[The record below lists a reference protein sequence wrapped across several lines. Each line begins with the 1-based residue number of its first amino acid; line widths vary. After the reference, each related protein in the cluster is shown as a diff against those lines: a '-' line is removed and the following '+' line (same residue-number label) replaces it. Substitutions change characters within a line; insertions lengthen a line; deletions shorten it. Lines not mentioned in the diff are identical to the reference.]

1 MRCSTN
7 PWMSRCRCST
17 ERAEEIRRDHY
28 ETLAQCDGVLLYW
41 GRSGE
46 GWLRTMLRDMKKVF
60 GLGRTSPYKATAIY
74 LARLPD
80 PKKEAFRT
88 LDATIIRARCGT
100 VRPARSVPLSPVCRV
115 NSDASFDRQQSRFPD
130 FGPYTYHEAALFFGR
145 DQQSDELVRRLAST
159 RFLAVVGTSG
169 SGKSS
174 LVRAGLL
181 PSLEAGFMA
190 GAGAHWRFCVFR
202 PQNDPLGFLTR
213 ALIDSGV
220 LPPLDLSEAAARA
233 VVETTLRRSSLG
245 LIDVGRL
252 ARLDSH
258 ENVAIV
264 VDQFEELF
272 RFADEAR
279 RAGKGDDAPAFVRLL
294 LEASRQTSVPI
305 YVVLT
310 MRSDFL
316 GDCTR
321 FRDLPEAISNSQYL
335 VPRLTRDELKAAI
348 TGPLGVSG
356 AEAEPMLVQEL
367 LNSVGDDMDQLPLLQ
382 HALMRT
388 WGKWQGRLARTGRS
402 ASRIW
407 TRPAAWLTPCPSTPR
422 RRSTRSHPSARR
434 RLPSGCSSASPRK
447 GPTTA
452 SCAGRRSFPGS
463 NGSSAPRAARS

>member
-1 MRCSTN
+1 MRPSTASN
-7 PWMSRCRCST
+7 PFP
-17 ERAEEIRRDHY
+17 
-28 ETLAQCDGVLLYW
+28 G
-41 GRSGE
+41 
-46 GWLRTMLRDMKKVF
+46 LR
-60 GLGRTSPYKATAIY
+60 
-74 LARLPD
+74 
-80 PKKEAFRT
+80 
-88 LDATIIRARCGT
+88 
-100 VRPARSVPLSPVCRV
+100 
-115 NSDASFDRQQSRFPD
+115 
-130 FGPYTYHEAALFFGR
+130 PYTYRDAALFFGR

-159 RFLAVVGTSG
+159 RFIAVVGTSG

-220 LPPLDLSEAAARA
+220 VPPLDLSDAEARA
-233 VVETTLRRSSLG
+233 VVETALRRSSLG
-245 LIDVGRL
+245 LIEVARL
-252 ARLDSH
+252 ARLGAH

-279 RAGKGDDAPAFVRLL
+279 SAAKGDDAQAFVRLL

-316 GDCTR
+316 GDCTQ

-335 VPRLTRDELKAAI
+335 VPRLTRDEVKAAI

-388 WGKWQGRLARTGRS
+388 WGKWRDHDPEHRPIGVQDLKDAGGMADALSTHAQETFDSLA
-402 ASRIW
+402 
-407 TRPAAWLTPCPSTPR
+407 
-422 RRSTRSHPSARR
+422 SARE
-434 RLPSGCSSASPRK
+434 G
-447 GPTTA
+447 
-452 SCAGRRSFPGS
+452 GRRAGVQAPHRER
-463 NGSSAPRAARS
+463 ARQPRAAPANRAFSTRTDGRRHARRDRDGHRPFSLTGALVPPATARRPTG